1 MSPLG
6 CGSHTYSI
14 THRSGGF
21 VTASGVLTSVEW
33 NRTLNDSSTAQVT
46 IGVSGANCCAE
57 LSQVRSWS
65 QWLNLYRDDAFVW
78 SGPITGV
85 DWGAETVTVTA
96 VDLIGLLD
104 RRVPHQNF
112 TFTDT
117 DVTEIARQLVEDGLA
132 PDDPG
137 HTTTVIGPAMV
148 TGGRTYAQN
157 VGQTAD
163 HLRDLADG
171 GMDFTASGN
180 NIIILPDGFCDVVG
194 RLSDADLPEGVTV
207 TEDGASLATR
217 QIVSADTESTI
228 VGTADATGAVRD
240 YYGLLEVYSQDTSIV
255 TQADAQTAAA
265 ARLASSAATP
275 IVIDS
280 QNVTL
285 APTANVDLRSLVP
298 GWCLQITTSA
308 TCLPVSQV
316 LKIVGVQVSEDG
328 GSGDTPGQERV
339 LVQVAASGSEGTV
352 LS

>member
-6 CGSHTYSI
+6 CASHSYAVVD
-14 THRSGGF
+14 RSGGI
-21 VTASGVLTSVEW
+21 VTASGVLTAVEW
-33 NRTLNDSSTAQVT
+33 NRVLNDSSTAQVT

-57 LSQVRSWS
+57 LANIRSWRHS
-65 QWLNLYRDDAFVW
+65 LWIYRDDAFVW

-85 DWGAETVTVTA
+85 DWAAEEVVVTA

-112 TFTDT
+112 AFTNT
-117 DVTEIARQLVEDGLA
+117 DVTEIARQLIEDGLA

-137 HTTTVIGPAMV
+137 HTTTIVRPALV
-148 TGGRTYAQN
+148 TGGRNYTRD

-171 GMDFTASGN
+171 GLDFVSVGSSVTL
-180 NIIILPDGFCDVVG
+180 LPDGFCDVVG

-217 QIVSADTESTI
+217 QVVSADTESTI
-228 VGTADATGAVRD
+228 VGTAEATGAVRD
-240 YYGLLEVYSQDTSIV
+240 YYGLLEVYSQDTSISS
-255 TQADAQTAAA
+255 QADADTAAA

-298 GWCLQITTSA
+298 GWCLQISTAA

-328 GSGDTPGQERV
+328 GTGDTPGQERV

-352 LS
+352 LG

>member
-1 MSPLG
+1 MALG

-14 THRSGGF
+14 THRSGGL

-33 NRTLNDSSTAQVT
+33 NRTLNDSSSAQVT
-46 IGVSGANCCAE
+46 IGVSGANCCTE
-57 LSQVRSWS
+57 LANIRSWRH
-65 QWLNLYRDDAFVW
+65 QLWIYRDDAFVW

-104 RRVPHQNF
+104 RRVPHQDF
-112 TFTDT
+112 TFTGT
-117 DVTEIARQLVEDGLA
+117 DVTEIARQLVEDGFA

-137 HTTTVIGPAMV
+137 HSVTVIGPAMV
-148 TGGRTYAQN
+148 AAGRTYTQD

-171 GMDFTASGN
+171 GMDFTATGN

-217 QIVSADTESTI
+217 QLVSADTESTI
-228 VGTADATGAVRD
+228 VGTAEATGAVRD
-240 YYGLLEVYSQDTSIV
+240 YYGLLEVYSQDTSISS
-255 TQADAQTAAA
+255 QADADTAAA

-298 GWCLQITTSA
+298 GWCLQISTAA

-328 GSGDTPGQERV
+328 GTGDTPGQERV

>member
-1 MSPLG
+1 MLG
-6 CGSHTYSI
+6 CASHTYSV

-21 VTASGVLTSVEW
+21 VTASGVLTEVSW
-33 NRTLNDSSTAQVT
+33 SRTINDASTASVT
-46 IGVSGANCCAE
+46 IGVSGADCCAE
-57 LSQVRSWS
+57 LSGLRSWS
-65 QWLNLYRDDAFVW
+65 QWLNVYRDDAFVW
-78 SGPITGV
+78 SGPVTGV
-85 DWGAETVTVTA
+85 EWSADSVTVTA
-96 VDLIGLLD
+96 TDLIGLLD

-137 HTTTVIGPAMV
+137 HTTTVIGAAMV
-148 TGGRTYAQN
+148 TGGRTYTQN

-171 GMDFTASGN
+171 GMDFSATGN
-180 NIIILPDGFCDVVG
+180 NIIILPDSFCDVVG

-217 QIVSADTESTI
+217 QVVSADTESTI
-228 VGTADATGAVRD
+228 VGSAEAAGSVRD

-255 TQADAQTAAA
+255 TQADANTAAA

-275 IVIDS
+275 IVINS

-298 GWCLQITTSA
+298 GWCLQISTAA

-316 LKIVGVQVSEDG
+316 LKIVGVQVTEDG
-328 GSGDTPGQERV
+328 GSGDTPGQERI
-339 LVQVAASGSEGTV
+339 LVQVAASGEEGTA